1 MATIFLSHSSRN
13 DALASALER
22 WLRANGFE
30 DIFVDHVSIR
40 TGDKWAEELRAAKAS
55 CRVVLCL
62 VTPEWLHSDECYA
75 EFRAA
80 WYMGRRIIALHCLT
94 EGELSEIQT
103 SRLSKVN
110 AEDQGAD
117 LTKAGAPDRLDLDAP
132 GAADIA
138 GLLKAGLRAAGALAK
153 IGLDPNAFEIDS
165 RTRDEPFPGLE
176 SFGDDDADAAIF
188 FGRSPEIAECI
199 EDLRGMRALGDRR
212 VYAIQGAS
220 GSGKSSLMKAGVLP
234 RLRREPGWL
243 VLRVFRPGADPL
255 LNFADALAR
264 TAADHNVAVSS
275 GAIRDRLRGA
285 ADKLSELDAIV
296 APLKERAGR
305 PDATVLIAIDQGEEL
320 ANAGHDG
327 AASADVLAACL
338 KAALAAGLA
347 ANGSAPYAIALTVR
361 TDGFADLQASPRF
374 EGLVTR
380 SADIRT
386 LPVYRFAEAI
396 EAPAARY
403 GVEIEPRLVEAL
415 IDDTGGAD
423 ALPLLAFT
431 LQRLWRQYQSERR
444 IVTANYESV
453 GKLGGLIEDA
463 AERALRGLDPM
474 APQQPLGGEVP
485 AQIDARAARIFVP
498 ALAQVNDAGAAI
510 RQVARLD
517 RDDAEARAVLGS
529 FDRWRLVVRDGDLA
543 EVAHEAM
550 FRTWPRFAR
559 WLEPEKARLQAL
571 RGVQAAATAWNAR
584 GRKRDDLVHRGKRLA
599 EARAL
604 DRIASYRAQLD
615 ADPDARAY
623 IAAAMAA
630 QRRRGV
636 YWGIGA
642 AALAVICGALA
653 YQTYVYAE
661 RVGSELLDRK
671 LLVLERDG
679 ERAVAACRLDLAAS
693 KIADSVATAGQ
704 MVSREPNDP
713 TWLYNLAYDHAY
725 MAFVLKKRGLGD
737 DPQQSSAELGKARAT
752 AAALAKIDA
761 KDPRVRAARV
771 ALAASLQSP
780 VDQSTPCNGMH

>member
-13 DALASALER
+13 DALASALEL
-22 WLRANGFE
+22 WLRANGFD

-55 CRVVLCL
+55 CRVVICL

-80 WYMGRRIIALHCLT
+80 WYMGRRIIALLCLGG
-94 EGELSEIQT
+94 GELSEIQA

-117 LTKAGAPDRLDLDAP
+117 LTKAGAPDGLDLDAP
-132 GAADIA
+132 GAAAIA

-153 IGLDPNAFEIDS
+153 IGLDPNAFEIDGK
-165 RTRDEPFPGLE
+165 TRGEPFPGLE
-176 SFGDDDADAAIF
+176 SFGDDDTDAAIF

-212 VYAIQGAS
+212 IYAIQGAS

-243 VLRVFRPGADPL
+243 VLRAFRPGADPL

-264 TAADHNVAVSS
+264 TAADYGMALSS
-275 GAIRDRLRGA
+275 GAIRDRLRA
-285 ADKLSELDAIV
+285 ASDRLGELDAIIG
-296 APLKERAGR
+296 PLKAKAGR

-327 AASADVLAACL
+327 AASADILAACL
-338 KAALAAGLA
+338 KAALAASLGPD
-347 ANGSAPYAIALTVR
+347 GSAPYSIVLTVR
-361 TDGFADLQASPRF
+361 SDGFADLQASPRF
-374 EGLVTR
+374 AGLTTR

-415 IDDTGGAD
+415 IDDTGGPD

-431 LQRLWRQYQSERR
+431 LQRLWRQYQSEKR
-444 IVTANYESV
+444 IVVGNYESV

-474 APQQPLGGEVP
+474 APQQPLGGDVP
-485 AQIDARAARIFVP
+485 APMDGRAARIFLP

-517 RDDAEARAVLGS
+517 PADAEALAVLGP
-529 FDRWRLVVRDGDLA
+529 FDRWRLVVRDGDLV

-559 WLEPEKARLQAL
+559 WLEPEKARLQVL
-571 RGVQAAATAWNAR
+571 RGLQTAAGYWNAR
-584 GRKRDDLVHRGKRLA
+584 GRKPDDLVHRGRRLA

-604 DRIASYRAQLD
+604 DRTASYRAQLNDD
-615 ADPDARAY
+615 ANARAY
-623 IAAAMAA
+623 IAAAEAS
-630 QRRRGV
+630 QRRRRMVWGV
-636 YWGIGA
+636 GA
-642 AALAVICGALA
+642 AVLAVVCGALA
-653 YQTYVYAE
+653 WQTYVYAE
-661 RVGSELLDRK
+661 RVGAELLDRK
-671 LLVLERDG
+671 LLVSERDG

-693 KIADSVATAGQ
+693 KIAGSVAMAGQ
-704 MVSREPNDP
+704 LVRREPSDP
-713 TWLYNLAYDHAY
+713 TWRYNLAYDQAY
-725 MAFVLKKRGLGD
+725 MAFILKKRGLGD
-737 DPQQSSAELGKARAT
+737 DLQQSAAALDKARAT
-752 AAALAKIDA
+752 VAALARIDA
-761 KDPRVRAARV
+761 NDPKVRAARL

-780 VDQSTPCNGMH
+780 VDRSTPCNGMH